1 MFRQLAREVANR
13 ASLASGAR
21 APQAHPELDL
31 FLYHPIQLAGLLEA
45 AWAER
50 FQTKARRSPVPEM
63 PGGQRGTG
71 VGGFEGSF
79 LETVLALLCIPMP
92 NRFLGDCRNAVVFDH
107 LIYAYMIEN
116 TRIYEIF
123 RRVLHEYL
131 HGERLETPSEETQR
145 WLRVTE
151 ELFYRDTPPF
161 FAFQLTSYIR
171 PDIRASRRNAYYR
184 MFGMDLNHGIDDG
197 RPHPYERAAAA
208 NRDFVP
214 TFEAFLREV
223 WRGILNRNN
232 SSGPNYSDDSAISDF
247 AGRLS
252 NMMKDRRENGNLSRE
267 EFFFVSAMS
276 WFHLTVEFNSPI
288 VRDLKADGSNPAE
301 RLRTIGERVGLPMH
315 GKAYDLF
322 GLADPMSRILIAME
336 SGTFNDPAN
345 ALLLYRDPGTQ
356 LRRDIET
363 IITNWSSA
371 TGRNMKAEPVTA
383 SPNGAISRAP
393 VSSGAISPAT
403 VSPGA
408 LSPDGSSGALA
419 PTT

>member
-1 MFRQLAREVANR
+1 MFRQFARD
-13 ASLASGAR
+13 LGSGR
-21 APQAHPELDL
+21 ESDV

-50 FQTKARRSPVPEM
+50 FQTAARRSPIPEM
-63 PGGQRGTG
+63 PGGQSTT
-71 VGGFEGSF
+71 VGKPF
-79 LETVLALLCIPMP
+79 LQEMLRLLCIPMP
-92 NRFLGDCRNAVVFDH
+92 NRDGNTCRNAVVFDH

-123 RRVLHEYL
+123 RKDLYEYL
-131 HGERLETPSEETQR
+131 HGERLETPSEESQR
-145 WLRVTE
+145 WLRATE

-161 FAFQLTSYIR
+161 FGFQLTSHIR

-184 MFGMDLNHGIDDG
+184 MFGMDLNHGTDDG
-197 RPHPYERAAAA
+197 RPHPYEKAAAA

-232 SSGPNYSDDSAISDF
+232 QIGPNTTDDSAIADL

-288 VRDLKADGSNPAE
+288 VRDLKADGSSSAE
-301 RLRTIGERVGLPMH
+301 RLRVIGERVGLPMH
-315 GKAYDLF
+315 SKAYDLF
-322 GLADPMSRILIAME
+322 NLADPMSRILIAME
-336 SGTFNDPAN
+336 SGSFNDSVN
-345 ALLLYRDPGTQ
+345 APLLYREPATP

-371 TGRNMKAEPVTA
+371 TGRNIKAEPVTA
-383 SPNGAISRAP
+383 SPNGAISPASMSP
-393 VSSGAISPAT
+393 AISSTTTASPGAISP
-403 VSPGA
+403 
-408 LSPDGSSGALA
+408 DGGSRMLA
-419 PTT
+419 PRT